1 MLNKIKDNI
10 GLVATAIALMG
21 SVGAGIQSVGQIVST
36 LQGID
41 ERMVSIEMDF
51 EQLKQ
56 DTMVSNDIAVLY
68 EKIYALEQT
77 AQDTERFNEQMAYLS
92 AEIENQREQLQTLK
106 IDTEQA
112 LSESGMDLSNK
123 KLLEQWEWSEAQAQ
137 VIRID
142 TILQQVQQDLWNLD
156 SLETRIAYLEAN
168 IHGH

>member
-1 MLNKIKDNI
+1 MLGKIKENL
-10 GLVATAIALMG
+10 GLAVTVIALMG
-21 SVGAGIQSVGQIVST
+21 SVGAGLRTAGNIVST
-36 LQGID
+36 LSNID
-41 ERMVSIEMDF
+41 ERMNGIEIEFD
-51 EQLKQ
+51 QLKQ

-92 AEIENQREQLQTLK
+92 AEIQNQREQLQTLK
-106 IDTEQA
+106 LDTEQA

-123 KLLEQWEWSEAQAQ
+123 KLLEEWEWSDAQAQ

>member
-1 MLNKIKDNI
+1 MLNKIKENL
-10 GLVATAIALMG
+10 GLAVTVIALMG
-21 SVGAGIQSVGQIVST
+21 SVGAGLRTAGNIVST
-36 LQGID
+36 LSNID
-41 ERMVSIEMDF
+41 ERMNGIEVEFD
-51 EQLKQ
+51 QLKQ

-92 AEIENQREQLQTLK
+92 AEIQNQREQLQTLK

-123 KLLEQWEWSEAQAQ
+123 KLLEEWEWSEAQAQ
-137 VIRID
+137 IIRID

-168 IHGH
+168 LHGH

>member
-21 SVGAGIQSVGQIVST
+21 SVGAGIQSVGQIVNT

-41 ERMVSIEMDF
+41 ERMVGIEIEF

-68 EKIYALEQT
+68 EKIQSLE
-77 AQDTERFNEQMAYLS
+77 EQAMRYQELD
-92 AEIENQREQLQTLK
+92 QTLASMS
-106 IDTEQA
+106 TEIMQ
-112 LSESGMDLSNK
+112 LKEDVRESGMDFSNK
-123 KLLEQWEWSEAQAQ
+123 KLLEEWEWSDAQAQ
-137 VIRID
+137 IIRID

-156 SLETRIAYLEAN
+156 SLDTRIAYLEAN
-168 IHGH
+168 LHGH

>member
-68 EKIYALEQT
+68 EKIQSLEEE
-77 AQDTERFNEQMAYLS
+77 AMRYSELD
-92 AEIENQREQLQTLK
+92 QTLASMS
-106 IDTEQA
+106 TEIFQ
-112 LSESGMDLSNK
+112 LKEDLRESGMDFSNK
-123 KLLEQWEWSEAQAQ
+123 KLLEEWEWSEAQAQ
-137 VIRID
+137 IIRID

-156 SLETRIAYLEAN
+156 SLDTRIAYLEAN
-168 IHGH
+168 LHGH